1 VVDIPPSRGYLGSMK
16 VKTSITLSRDVIKA
30 IGRITEAHSNRS
42 EFIEEAIRAYIAQKI
57 REQRNVRDLEIL
69 NARAGRLN
77 REAAAVL
84 DYQAIP

>member
-1 VVDIPPSRGYLGSMK
+1 MK
-16 VKTSITLSRDVIKA
+16 VKTSITLSADVVKA
-30 IGRITEAHSNRS
+30 LSQMTEAYSSRS

-57 REQRNVRDLEIL
+57 RERRNVRDLEIL

-84 DYQAIP
+84 DYQATP